1 MSLRSI
7 LVLLLILAGLGA
19 YVYFVD
25 VPREQREERAKVL
38 FDIEA
43 ADVRTVRV
51 QREDASIE
59 IERDGDGWKIVA
71 PVSAKA
77 DKAVVDS
84 LVKAV
89 VDCDVEKDLGKQDAD
104 LAPFGLD
111 KPQVSVSL
119 GTGDAPLTVHVGKAA
134 PIGNSAYIQR
144 ADDGNVLL
152 TDAAFRSSTDKKLD
166 DLREHRLFDF
176 EDDDVRWFEIRH
188 GDKTLR
194 LERNEDNVWTMVQPE
209 GFVADE
215 GAIRTYLS
223 ALRSL
228 RAVSFIAEAPDSLAP
243 YNLDAPPL
251 RIEFAL
257 VGQEDAPRTVLLGD
271 KKTETE
277 FYAKV
282 ADEPAVYTVNDY
294 TYRNLDK
301 GARDLRDKSLLSF
314 APEDVLSV
322 QVVRNN
328 GDDFRLTREG
338 ETWTVDGAD
347 GSAKQGDIEQYIKD
361 ATSLAGYE
369 IVADEIEDPAKFG
382 FDEPA
387 LQITVFGKDETA
399 LGSVVIGKT
408 EGGDGMQYF
417 HARNTDGST
426 VMLVRSYVFNR
437 LDKDPKTLVE

>member
-1 MSLRSI
+1 MSFRSI

-38 FDIEA
+38 FEIDA
-43 ADVRTVRV
+43 DDVRAVHV
-51 QREDASIE
+51 QREDGSIE
-59 IERDGDGWKIVA
+59 IERDGDHWKIVA

-77 DKAVVDS
+77 DKAAVDS

-89 VDCDVEKDLGKQDAD
+89 VDCQVEKDLGKQEAD
-104 LAPFGLD
+104 LARFGLAE
-111 KPQVSVSL
+111 PPVSISL
-119 GTGDAPLTVHVGKAA
+119 VTGDASLAVNVGKAA

-144 ADDGNVLL
+144 VDDGNVLL
-152 TDAAFRSSTDKKLD
+152 TGAAFRSSTDKKLD

-176 EDDDVRWFEIRH
+176 EDDDVRWFEIHH
-188 GDKTLR
+188 GDRTLR
-194 LERNEDNVWTMVQPE
+194 LERNEDNIWKMVQPE
-209 GFVADE
+209 GFGADE

-228 RAVSFIAEAPDSLAP
+228 RAVSFIAEEPESLTP
-243 YNLDAPPL
+243 YKLDDAPL

-257 VGQEDAPRTVLLGD
+257 AGHEDAPRTVLIGD

-294 TYRNLDK
+294 AYRNLDK

-314 APEDVLSV
+314 TPEDVLSV
-322 QVVRNN
+322 QVVRRN
-328 GDDFRLTREG
+328 GDDFRLTRQG
-338 ETWTVDGAD
+338 DTWTLDGAD
-347 GSAKQGDIEQYIKD
+347 GTAKQDDIAQYIKD
-361 ATSLAGYE
+361 VTSLAGYE
-369 IVADEIEDPAKFG
+369 IVADDIEDPATFG

-387 LQITVFGKDETA
+387 LQITVFGKDDNV

-408 EGGDGMQYF
+408 EGGDGMQNF
-417 HARNTDGST
+417 PARNTDSST